1 MTNELYN
8 AGQQKRTQVMG
19 NALANSEAEDPH
31 DIVKTMQS
39 FAIEWCWGA
48 IWTRDGLADKERSM
62 INIAMM
68 IALNRSI
75 ELEGH
80 MRGALR
86 NGVTPEEIREIILQA
101 AVYCGA
107 PAGGEASR
115 VARKVLLDHNQP

>member
-1 MTNELYN
+1 MTDKLYDTGL
-8 AGQQKRTQVMG
+8 AVRREVMG
-19 NALANSEAEDPH
+19 NAPAATADDPH
-31 DIVKTMQS
+31 GIAQSMQD

-48 IWTRDGLADKERSM
+48 IWARDGLPRKTRS
-62 INIAMM
+62 IVNIAMM
-68 IALNRSI
+68 IAMNRST

-86 NGVTPEEIREIILQA
+86 NGVTPDEIREIILQA

-115 VARKVLLDHNQP
+115 IARKVLADNVQS